1 MVVGLTFAFFYGV
14 LHALGPGHGKVVVVS
29 YFLSRQAR
37 LGRGLLMGGQISVT
51 HVLSAVVLSWLAD
64 LSLKTVLRDSA
75 GAIRGVQLV
84 SYSATAA
91 VGALMLARAAQRARH
106 RRDGRLPDQTCH
118 HGHGPETGHL
128 SLLSLCVGL
137 VSCTGAVVIM
147 LFALANNMLVTGTV
161 MVVAIAA
168 GMAVTMSALGV
179 ISILTRG
186 AVVSRWA
193 ARGHTPS
200 LATLAL
206 EVGGALVILLLS
218 SVLFVGSLWA

>member
-1 MVVGLTFAFFYGV
+1 
-14 LHALGPGHGKVVVVS
+14 
-29 YFLSRQAR
+29 
-37 LGRGLLMGGQISVT
+37 
-51 HVLSAVVLSWLAD
+51 
-64 LSLKTVLRDSA
+64 
-75 GAIRGVQLV
+75 
-84 SYSATAA
+84 
-91 VGALMLARAAQRARH
+91 
-106 RRDGRLPDQTCH
+106 
-118 HGHGPETGHL
+118 
-128 SLLSLCVGL
+128 
-137 VSCTGAVVIM
+137 M